1 MATACSESFRRS
13 LNPYILPRRRGGL
26 ARGRCRLLT
35 AASRFLSPRHL
46 FHFSIFPL
54 VKNSLDIAASDLA
67 EILEDFC
74 SELIVYGAA
83 GVELTRMPC
92 ALDDALTAPD
102 AVAGHYLDAGTLSAT
117 IAADDLPDG
126 ITLAMGTRVGIVPRA
141 GKAVE
146 LYTVADITRRADDCA
161 AVLTL
166 QPPARG
172 R

>member
-1 MATACSESFRRS
+1 M
-13 LNPYILPRRRGGL
+13 
-26 ARGRCRLLT
+26 
-35 AASRFLSPRHL
+35 
-46 FHFSIFPL
+46 
-54 VKNSLDIAASDLA
+54 KNSLDIAASDLA
-67 EILEDFC
+67 EILEDFG

-92 ALDDALTAPD
+92 ALDDATTAPD
-102 AVAGHYLDAGTLSAT
+102 SVAGHYLDAGTIAAT

-126 ITLAMGTRVGIVPRA
+126 ITLTMGTRVGIVPRDGA
-141 GKAVE
+141 CVE
-146 LYTVADITRRADDCA
+146 LYTVSDITRRADDCA

>member
-1 MATACSESFRRS
+1 MKT
-13 LNPYILPRRRGGL
+13 
-26 ARGRCRLLT
+26 
-35 AASRFLSPRHL
+35 
-46 FHFSIFPL
+46 
-54 VKNSLDIAASDLA
+54 SLDIAASDLA
-67 EILEDFC
+67 EILEDFG

-117 IAADDLPDG
+117 ISADDLPDG
-126 ITLAMGTRVGIVPRA
+126 AVLTMGTRVGIVPRDGA
-141 GKAVE
+141 RVE
-146 LYTVADITRRADDCA
+146 LYTVAEITRRADDCA

>member
-1 MATACSESFRRS
+1 M
-13 LNPYILPRRRGGL
+13 
-26 ARGRCRLLT
+26 
-35 AASRFLSPRHL
+35 
-46 FHFSIFPL
+46 
-54 VKNSLDIAASDLA
+54 KNSLDIAAADLA
-67 EILEDFC
+67 EILEDFG
-74 SELIVYGAA
+74 SELIVYGAS

-92 ALDDALTAPD
+92 ALDDATTAPD
-102 AVAGHYLDAGTLSAT
+102 SIAGHYLDAGTIAAT

-126 ITLAMGTRVGIVPRA
+126 VVLTMGTRVGIVPRNGA
-141 GKAVE
+141 RVE